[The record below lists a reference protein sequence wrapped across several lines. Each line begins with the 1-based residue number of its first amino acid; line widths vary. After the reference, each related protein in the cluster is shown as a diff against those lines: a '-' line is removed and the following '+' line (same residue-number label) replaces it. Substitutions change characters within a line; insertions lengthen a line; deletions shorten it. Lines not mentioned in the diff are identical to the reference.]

1 MSDLKF
7 ASNLE
12 VLSASDL
19 ARRRSWSMAEKLRI
33 VEESFVGQRQVS
45 ATARRNR
52 VSRSLLTVWRRQYRN
67 GEFGNSHTPAFVPMT
82 VAPEASVA
90 TPVMRPR
97 RSPRAKVEIALKN
110 GRRLTLPADIDPE
123 VLSRL
128 LDAVDER

>member
-19 ARRRSWSMAEKLRI
+19 GRRRSWSTAEKLRI
-33 VEESFVGQRQVS
+33 VEESFAGQRQVS
-45 ATARRNR
+45 ATARRNG
-52 VSRSLLTVWRRQYRN
+52 VSRSLLTTWRRQYRN
-67 GEFGNSHTPAFVPMT
+67 GELGGARAPAFVPIM
-82 VAPEASVA
+82 VAPEVPVA
-90 TPVMRPR
+90 APVARSR
-97 RSPRAKVEIALKN
+97 RSLKAKVEIALKN

-128 LDAVDER
+128 LGAVDER